1 MTPLLPAIALRAR
14 NSLLVSNSP
23 LPERVA
29 LLNTTIKETT
39 QSQNAVL
46 YLVATP
52 IGNLED
58 ISLRAIRILQEADI
72 IACEDTRHARIL
84 FERHGIRPRRLV
96 SYHSHNERSRS
107 AELAEDLRTGATI
120 AVVTDAGTP
129 GISDP
134 AWAIVREAILNGVE
148 VVPVPG
154 ACAAIAA
161 LSASG
166 MDTSRFVFEGFLPL
180 KKGRQKRLRE
190 IAAEPRTVVIYESP
204 HRIKRLLDELLTH
217 CGPTRKVALAR
228 ELTKQFEEFYRGT
241 IGDVVINLTHRFP
254 EAVKGECVVV
264 LEGSDG
270 TPSEANNMQD
280 LDLEQGA
287 EIGGEG

>member
-1 MTPLLPAIALRAR
+1 M
-14 NSLLVSNSP
+14 
-23 LPERVA
+23 
-29 LLNTTIKETT
+29 
-39 QSQNAVL
+39 L

-96 SYHSHNERSRS
+96 SYHSHNEQSR
-107 AELAEDLRTGATI
+107 AVELAEDLRAGATI

-134 AWAIVREAILNGVE
+134 AWAIVREAIALGVE
-148 VVPVPG
+148 IVPVPG

-166 MDTSRFVFEGFLPL
+166 MDTTRFAFEGFLPL
-180 KKGRQKRLRE
+180 KKGRRKRLE
-190 IAAEPRTVVIYESP
+190 QIAGEDRTVVIYESP
-204 HRIKRLLDELLTH
+204 HRIKRLLEELIVM
-217 CGPTRKVALAR
+217 CGPERRASLAR
-228 ELTKQFEEFYRGT
+228 EITKVHEAFERGT
-241 IGDVVINLTHRFP
+241 LADILKALETRFP
-254 EAVKGECVVV
+254 ESVKGECVLV
-264 LEGSDG
+264 LEGR
-270 TPSEANNMQD
+270 E
-280 LDLEQGA
+280 
-287 EIGGEG
+287 

>member
-1 MTPLLPAIALRAR
+1 M
-14 NSLLVSNSP
+14 
-23 LPERVA
+23 
-29 LLNTTIKETT
+29 
-39 QSQNAVL
+39 L

-96 SYHSHNERSRS
+96 SYHSHNEQSR
-107 AELAEDLRTGATI
+107 AVELAEDLRAGGTV

-134 AWAIVREAILNGVE
+134 AWAIVREAIALGVE
-148 VVPVPG
+148 IVPIPG

-166 MDTSRFVFEGFLPL
+166 MDTTRFAFEGFLPL
-180 KKGRQKRLRE
+180 KKGRRKRLE
-190 IAAEPRTVVIYESP
+190 QIANEDRTVVIYESP
-204 HRIKRLLDELLTH
+204 HRIKRLLEELIVL
-217 CGPTRKVALAR
+217 CGPERRASLAR
-228 ELTKQFEEFYRGT
+228 EITKVHETFERGT
-241 IGDVVINLTHRFP
+241 LADILKALETRFP
-254 EAVKGECVVV
+254 ESVKGECVLV
-264 LEGSDG
+264 LEAR
-270 TPSEANNMQD
+270 E
-280 LDLEQGA
+280 
-287 EIGGEG
+287 